1 MWKNSAMRC
10 RTALASC
17 TAIAA
22 LLLALLSPLARA
34 AEPLWVYDIWSSYD
48 ELSDTVPLTEEL
60 AMRELAEIV
69 RLRRLGVRI
78 DYYLMDAF
86 WYARDGGYR
95 TWRRRDWP
103 GGPGR
108 WIEQCR
114 ENGILPGLWFGTN
127 TLTALAAAPRW
138 RGSLNARGD
147 AMALY
152 AGGFLEDF
160 VGVLDYW
167 YDRGVRMFKLDFADL
182 EAVRRADRGRLAPEE
197 ARSRNAAA
205 LRAALLAFRQ
215 RHPDA
220 VLLAFN
226 GFGGDMDST
235 ASPLPFRDPVEPRWL
250 EVFDA
255 LFSGDPRPADV
266 PEMNFWRSVDIYS
279 DHMVR
284 QFEASGVPLRRIE
297 SAGFMIGDTGTN
309 YRRAARA
316 WQGMLLLSLARGGAV
331 TTLHGTLEFL
341 DEDMARWL
349 AGVQSIY
356 APLQRAG
363 SVESFGGIPGAA
375 EPYGFVS
382 RDDGGALYTVVNP
395 SQSLARLMLPRL
407 EPRARLLFRD
417 AGFEPELAGDAIRL
431 GPGQLALVGTGRY
444 ADPAFDLGVQE
455 DVRIPRA
462 IRPLAAEFA
471 AEPGGRAIDATL
483 APPARGDL
491 RVVLQQRDADG
502 SILRGRSRASM
513 GKYLV
518 IAASQ
523 GGRGIPVEIRYD
535 KVIWSGLSWAVGE
548 IHRRDFDPAQPI
560 RLRLSSA
567 ERGEPIRLEGK
578 VYAVEY

>member
-1 MWKNSAMRC
+1 MRL
-10 RTALASC
+10 RTGLASRS
-17 TAIAA
+17 AIAA

-34 AEPLWVYDIWSSYD
+34 AEPVWVYDIWSSYD
-48 ELSDTVPLTEEL
+48 ELSDTVPLREEL

-69 RLRRLGVRI
+69 RLRRLGVRF

-95 TWRRRDWP
+95 TWRGRDWP
-103 GGPGR
+103 EGPGR
-108 WIEQCR
+108 WIRECR
-114 ENGILPGLWFGTN
+114 ENGIRPGLWFGTN

-138 RGSLNARGD
+138 RDSLNARGD

-167 YDRGVRMFKLDFADL
+167 YGRGVRMFKLDFADL
-182 EAVRRADRGRLAPEE
+182 AAVRRADRGRLAPEE
-197 ARSRNAAA
+197 ARARNTAA

-235 ASPLPFRDPVEPRWL
+235 AFPLPFRHPVEPSWL

-266 PEMNFWRSVDIYS
+266 PEMNFWRSVDVYS

-309 YRRAARA
+309 YRRGARA
-316 WQGMLLLSLARGGAV
+316 WQGMLLLSLARGGLV

-349 AGVQSIY
+349 ATVQAMY

-363 SVESFGGIPGAA
+363 TAASFGGIPGAA

-382 RDDGGALYTVVNP
+382 RDAGGALYTVVNP
-395 SQSLARLMLPRL
+395 SQSVARLTLPRL
-407 EPRARLLFRD
+407 GAGARVLFRD

-431 GPGQLALVGTGRY
+431 GPGQLALVGSGRY
-444 ADPAFDLGVQE
+444 ADPSFDLGVQE

-462 IRPLAAEFA
+462 IQPLPAVFS

-502 SILRGRSRASM
+502 WILRGRSRAPM

-523 GGRGIPVEIRYD
+523 DGRRIPVEIRYD

-548 IHRRDFDPAQPI
+548 IHRGDFDPGKPI
-560 RLRLSSA
+560 RLRLSSV